1 MVHKL
6 LSAYEN
12 LMIILTE
19 SQQDLEFQMAK

>member
-1 MVHKL
+1 MVYKL

-19 SQQDLEFQMAK
+19 SHQDLEIQMAK